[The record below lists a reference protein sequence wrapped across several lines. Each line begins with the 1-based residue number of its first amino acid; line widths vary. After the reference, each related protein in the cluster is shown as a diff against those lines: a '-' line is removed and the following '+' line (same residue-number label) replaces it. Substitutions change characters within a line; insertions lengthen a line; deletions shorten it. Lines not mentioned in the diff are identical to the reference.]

1 MVKDPPSSRGDVDLI
16 PGWETKISRAMRAI
30 SLLATTTEP
39 VCSGAHVPQLER
51 SPHTIIKDSV

>member
-1 MVKDPPSSRGDVDLI
+1 MIEDPPASAGDVDLI
-16 PGWETKISRAMRAI
+16 PGWETEISHAMGAI
-30 SLLATTTEP
+30 SPLAATTEP